1 MKIAIIGDMHLGAF
15 QADERREDSFVQA
28 REAVELALKENAD
41 LILLTGDVFD
51 SRVPTQDVLA
61 KAMEILHLPKK
72 KYPLLK
78 QEAEIEK
85 LERKNEKEIPRSAL
99 FGIPV
104 IAIHGNHD
112 RRGKGLI
119 NPVELLEKA
128 GLLIHLNVAT
138 IILRIAKSQ
147 EPIAIHGM
155 SYVPEKYA
163 REVLQKFNP
172 TPVKGAINIFLFHQS
187 VGQYLYSDEE
197 HPTLMLED
205 LPRGFNLVVDGHIHW
220 ADTYSENGLNFL
232 LVGSTISTQM
242 RKIEAERPKVI
253 HIFENG
259 KIRQK
264 KIETQRELFY
274 ETLTF
279 NEIEPDLLRKK
290 VSEILEKI
298 PEKNKKPL
306 VRLVLKG
313 TIKHGFEA
321 ADLNL
326 HKIEEEFRD
335 RCILHIGREK
345 LFSKEAAQTREILEQ
360 LLKKQISIDERG
372 LQILQQNLAE
382 TNFKDTEVVEQFLNT
397 LIEEGAE
404 SAYKFLRTKFNNS

>member
-15 QADERREDSFVQA
+15 QADERREDSFIQA
-28 REAVELALKENAD
+28 REAIELALKENAD
-41 LILLTGDVFD
+41 LILLAGDIFD
-51 SRVPTQDVLA
+51 TRVPTQDILA
-61 KAMEILHLPKK
+61 KAMEIFHLPKK

-78 QEAEIEK
+78 QEAEIESLHGK
-85 LERKNEKEIPRSAL
+85 SEKEIPRSSL
-99 FGIPV
+99 FGIPIV
-104 IAIHGNHD
+104 AIHGNHD
-112 RRGKGLI
+112 RRGKGLT

-128 GLLIHLNVAT
+128 GLLIHLNVGT
-138 IILRIAKSQ
+138 IVLSLKG
-147 EPIAIHGM
+147 EKIAIHGM

-163 REVLQKFNP
+163 REVLQKLNP
-172 TPVKGAINIFLFHQS
+172 IPVKGATNIFMFHQA

-220 ADTYSENGLNFL
+220 SDNYKGDGLNFL
-232 LVGSTISTQM
+232 LAGSTISTQM
-242 RKIEAERPKVI
+242 RRIEAERPKAI

-259 KIRQK
+259 KLRQK
-264 KIETQRELFY
+264 KLETQRELFY

-279 NEIEPDLLRKK
+279 NEIEPDPLRKK
-290 VSEILEKI
+290 VSEVLSKI

-345 LFSKEAAQTREILEQ
+345 LFSKETAGTREILEE
-360 LLKKQISIDERG
+360 LLKKQISIEERG
-372 LQILQQNLAE
+372 VQILQKNLAE
-382 TNFKDTEVVEQFLNT
+382 SDFKDLTKIEEFFNT
-397 LIEEGAE
+397 LIENGTD
-404 SAYKFLRTKFNNS
+404 SAYKFLRGNLKK